1 MIMSQWP
8 GAASGDPTK
17 GTYEWELREQH
28 SSAPACAE
36 DLVDGKLALNV
47 SMTEAEKEPLH
58 TGKWSQEEV
67 SLERVLLHSNLTPP
81 ATAAANSDFPL

>member
-1 MIMSQWP
+1 MSQWP
-8 GAASGDPTK
+8 SAASGDPTK

-28 SSAPACAE
+28 STAPACAE
-36 DLVDGKLALNV
+36 ELVDGKLALNV

-67 SLERVLLHSNLTPP
+67 RLERVLLCNDLNSSAPTP
-81 ATAAANSDFPL
+81 ANNRHPL